1 MVGHVRDLLR
11 EVNGLVLGYE
21 ALPDEVA
28 CPIGSALPRL
38 GHDGSMTLHRVPDRG
53 GPTDRTGDGPRH
65 AFLETHALG
74 FRQPPVDAPEIAPAD
89 LAAVLVP
96 GRLFDHDG
104 YRLGRGGGHYDRLL
118 PLLRPGTPV
127 IGLTT
132 QARVVERLPR
142 EAHDVPMT
150 HLATEQGII
159 PVSS

>member
-1 MVGHVRDLLR
+1 
-11 EVNGLVLGYE
+11 
-21 ALPDEVA
+21 
-28 CPIGSALPRL
+28 
-38 GHDGSMTLHRVPDRG
+38 MT
-53 GPTDRTGDGPRH
+53 
-65 AFLETHALG
+65 
-74 FRQPPVDAPEIAPAD
+74 APSSSDTAPAD